1 MTVNEPILRRV
12 VMNTWCGPSLNDT
25 NKNESKLTTEHR
37 EETSTVSQK
46 QTTLIITIAES
57 ETTESFQS
65 SAGTDTPA
73 STSESTSGI
82 INTDVIIYLSCG
94 VGFILLLSFSMAC
107 FYVGKKYQNNQNLG
121 INQIVDTNNRG
132 AELDSVAQ
140 RSPTVSTGGGS
151 GYGYAEIDEL
161 ELSEFILTPP
171 EQLHIEQDDT
181 SSDSYDRISPQSNDY
196 LNPYQSLLPS
206 LQQSGN
212 DHNNSDEY
220 SHPDEENSAYTN
232 LYQPIRFNRLDE
244 FRQYASC
251 SSVHYFEVLDDPIG
265 NTNDVNMQEDSQRRR
280 KTW

>member
-1 MTVNEPILRRV
+1 
-12 VMNTWCGPSLNDT
+12 
-25 NKNESKLTTEHR
+25 
-37 EETSTVSQK
+37 
-46 QTTLIITIAES
+46 
-57 ETTESFQS
+57 
-65 SAGTDTPA
+65 
-73 STSESTSGI
+73 
-82 INTDVIIYLSCG
+82 
-94 VGFILLLSFSMAC
+94 MAC

-121 INQIVDTNNRG
+121 INQIVDINNRG
-132 AELDSVAQ
+132 TELDSDAQ
-140 RSPTVSTGGGS
+140 RSPTVSTERGS

-171 EQLHIEQDDT
+171 EQLNIQQDDN

-212 DHNNSDEY
+212 DHDSDEY

-251 SSVHYFEVLDDPIG
+251 SSVQYFEVLGDPIG
-265 NTNDVNMQEDSQRRR
+265 NENDVNMQEDSQRRR